1 MNTPATESHG
11 FARRFEM
18 VPSSPPAATVG
29 NTICAA
35 PNRRR
40 SLNRRTIASQAAAY
54 SSRESKS
61 HHSVRSTVAR
71 RGLDTSLTHIDSPL
85 RYAPSVSA
93 VYTSPNA
100 GGRDGGRGDRFAVD
114 DGRDRGPQTRMCLGR
129 SCWCRRSGRSPAA
142 PVSGTVLRSSSSSPT
157 IASSGNVSRIDSIT
171 VRWAAR
177 SASVTTSSSPLVSTS
192 MSLRKRSFAT
202 RARRPA
208 PRARRR
214 RRARLCQ
221 PWHAPNA
228 ERV

>member
-61 HHSVRSTVAR
+61 HHSVGSTVAR

-100 GGRDGGRGDRFAVD
+100 GATVAAATGSPSTTAATAVPRRG
-114 DGRDRGPQTRMCLGR
+114 CLGR
-129 SCWCRRSGRSPAA
+129 SCWCRRSGRSPTRRPSRGPSCARPPLRPRSRRPGTSRGSTRSRCA
-142 PVSGTVLRSSSSSPT
+142 GPHGPPPSPRRPRLWSRRRCRSGSDRSQP
-157 IASSGNVSRIDSIT
+157 
-171 VRWAAR
+171 
-177 SASVTTSSSPLVSTS
+177 
-192 MSLRKRSFAT
+192 
-202 RARRPA
+202 ARRPA
-208 PRARRR
+208 PRALGDGGALVCVSHR
-214 RRARLCQ
+214 
-221 PWHAPNA
+221 HAPNA